1 MTPTA
6 RPAARTLP
14 VGRVL
19 GVPVDIAPSWL
30 LFFGLVVVL
39 YGPTLGEREGSLGG
53 YLAAAAFAVLLLGSV
68 LLHEVGHCVAARLL
82 RLRVRRITVSFLAG
96 LTEITDPPPTPGR
109 AFAVSGAGPLVSVLL
124 AAAGFAGLAL
134 LPDVGSTGRTVVGL
148 FALSNAGLA
157 VFNLLPGLPLDGGG
171 LLRALVWRLSGDP
184 STGTVVSAHAGRVLA
199 LAVLPL
205 TALVLPAAGVRL
217 SPVGLVISAVVAV
230 FLFAGATASL
240 RAARAERRL
249 RGLDAGTLSRPALA
263 VPASLPLDELLRRAH
278 EARLYAVVVVDD
290 AGRPAA
296 VVSEVAVQAV
306 PPHRLP
312 WMTVGDVARPLGDGL
327 LLRPEL
333 TGAELVEAVRRSPAT
348 EYVVA
353 TTPPRVLVANDLAR
367 AAGGA
372 EPAVA

>member
-14 VGRVL
+14 LGRVL

-39 YGPTLGEREGSLGG
+39 YGPTLGERDGSVGG

-134 LPDVGSTGRTVVGL
+134 LPDVGSTTRTVVGL

-171 LLRALVWRLSGDP
+171 LLRALVWRISGDP

-205 TALVLPAAGVRL
+205 TALV
-217 SPVGLVISAVVAV
+217 
-230 FLFAGATASL
+230 
-240 RAARAERRL
+240 AARHRGAAQPGRARDQRR
-249 RGLDAGTLSRPALA
+249 RGRLPVRRRDLLAARRPGRATPARARRRDAVPTRPAR
-263 VPASLPLDELLRRAH
+263 SRRPC
-278 EARLYAVVVVDD
+278 RSTSCCD
-290 AGRPAA
+290 GR
-296 VVSEVAVQAV
+296 
-306 PPHRLP
+306 
-312 WMTVGDVARPLGDGL
+312 TRPGCT
-327 LLRPEL
+327 P
-333 TGAELVEAVRRSPAT
+333 SWSS
-348 EYVVA
+348 
-353 TTPPRVLVANDLAR
+353 TTPADRP
-367 AAGGA
+367 
-372 EPAVA
+372 PW